1 MVTNC
6 FNAVMSRGGSEQ
18 PTRSRARSSRRKEV
32 RKLERSL
39 SSTAALNKL
48 KLPCPSFSRGLS
60 RISPGKMV
68 HNQPEL
74 CYQSRD
80 SAVSHYFYVVML
92 FQFLSSLFIVLVKV
106 KFQIK
111 VMFSEYFVCF

>member
-1 MVTNC
+1 MVTKC
-6 FNAVMSRGGSEQ
+6 INAVMSRGGSEQ

-48 KLPCPSFSRGLS
+48 KIPCPSFSRGLS
-60 RISPGKMV
+60 RISSGKMV

-80 SAVSHYFYVVML
+80 LAVSRYFFVVML

-106 KFQIK
+106 KLQVK
-111 VMFSEYFVCF
+111 VMFGEYLARF